1 MKSKLRYIIYDCG
14 RGEEESSSIV
24 YVVLI
29 HVHLMSSVEFDAS
42 SFIHRILVSSVE
54 FDASSYIRLLGIL
67 LIFPKIGMDVVVG
80 AFTLPLPR
88 AKVS

>member
-1 MKSKLRYIIYDCG
+1 MKSKLRHIVYDCG

-42 SFIHRILVSSVE
+42 S
-54 FDASSYIRLLGIL
+54 YIGLLGIL